1 MQLSLF
7 GSDRPRYDPRFE
19 GIARRELGQGAWVEH
34 LPGWVSGHETLFREL
49 ECCAEW
55 RQQSRMMYERRVLV
69 PRLVAEPPKKGFAPA
84 LLGEMACCL
93 SARYRR
99 RLGSVALAYYRD
111 GQDSVAPH
119 GDKMGVL
126 VPDCVIAI
134 VSLGEP
140 RRFSLRHAN
149 GSLALRYQLGWGDLL
164 VMGGS
169 CQKHFMHGVPKVEHA
184 GPRVSVQFREQV
196 PEEAR
201 HPARLYSSMRARPM
215 NSLVRQ
221 RLSAGRR

>member
-7 GSDRPRYDPRFE
+7 GSDRPRHDPGFE
-19 GIARRELGQGAWVEH
+19 GIVHRDLGQGAWVEH
-34 LPGWVSGHETLFREL
+34 LPSWVSGHETLFREL
-49 ECCAEW
+49 EHGSEW

-69 PRLVAEPPKKGFAPA
+69 PRLVAEPPASGFAPG
-84 LLGEMACCL
+84 LLAQMAACL
-93 SARYRR
+93 SERYRR
-99 RLGSVALAYYRD
+99 ELTSVALAYYRD

-119 GDKMGVL
+119 GDKMGPL
-126 VPDCVIAI
+126 IPDCVIAI

-140 RRFSLRHAN
+140 RRFTLRHAN
-149 GSLALRYQLGWGDLL
+149 GSLAVRYQLGWGDLL

-184 GPRVSVQFREQV
+184 GPRMSIQFREQV

-201 HPARLYSSMRARPM
+201 HPARLYSSVRARTLTQQLRPRQ
-215 NSLVRQ
+215 LV
-221 RLSAGRR
+221 GRR